1 MLGFLPSAPP
11 TGSEAGQGCGAAG
24 AVGWEEAV
32 SVGVGSPHSLC
43 LHTWPNEESE
53 QTGFHTGLT
62 WAHSVPGAQLPPAH
76 ADPDACPGFSR
87 GKSRSLGMEP
97 GQLWSGKLDSQT
109 VSLPMLTISTT
120 GSG

>member
-1 MLGFLPSAPP
+1 M
-11 TGSEAGQGCGAAG
+11 
-24 AVGWEEAV
+24 
-32 SVGVGSPHSLC
+32 GVGSPHSLC

-62 WAHSVPGAQLPPAH
+62 WAHSVPGAQLSPASKG
-76 ADPDACPGFSR
+76 APLQFELMQTRMPALGSPG
-87 GKSRSLGMEP
+87 GNPAALGWSQDNC
-97 GQLWSGKLDSQT
+97 GQGNLTVKT